1 MVLHSTPAQ
10 AAPKRGLHRSTPKY
24 SLGRSSEISLMD
36 LPGTTNST
44 IITYGKL
51 QHRHLETVHWSASR
65 SFSFKNRDRGHQRTG
80 AVQRS
85 GALWLHHLAPSL
97 KDAL

>member
-36 LPGTTNST
+36 LPGTT
-44 IITYGKL
+44 IPQL
-51 QHRHLETVHWSASR
+51 
-65 SFSFKNRDRGHQRTG
+65 
-80 AVQRS
+80 
-85 GALWLHHLAPSL
+85 
-97 KDAL
+97 